1 MGYAEA
7 NYDIVNGTGFLTS
20 DECERVNYL
29 FTNQY
34 LLTWSG
40 ETGIY
45 KQDRGQLMT
54 NFLKWVDL
62 FFYRLSHGTGTDSM
76 EIGMVLHGFKYF

>member
-1 MGYAEA
+1 MQF
-7 NYDIVNGTGFLTS
+7 I
-20 DECERVNYL
+20 
-29 FTNQY
+29 
-34 LLTWSG
+34 TWNDRKLYEYVDKIDQS
-40 ETGIY
+40 GIY